1 MKYVLFFIV
10 ILVLNPMTL
19 KAATLTLNCIREGTI
34 QYNNFEYKSA
44 AELWFPETVNVKVDE
59 SNETVVHPLGMGE
72 LIIKNMP
79 NNKRR
84 YSTNLKLKY
93 IENTGSW
100 NTLDETVYSL
110 VIIALGS
117 SKWKLITQHGP
128 TYITRVDYRC
138 DQ

>member
-1 MKYVLFFIV
+1 MKNVLFFIV

-79 NNKRR
+79 NN
-84 YSTNLKLKY
+84 SSNLFLKKLLNFNK
-93 IENTGSW
+93 IFEF
-100 NTLDETVYSL
+100 
-110 VIIALGS
+110 IFF
-117 SKWKLITQHGP
+117 
-128 TYITRVDYRC
+128 
-138 DQ
+138 